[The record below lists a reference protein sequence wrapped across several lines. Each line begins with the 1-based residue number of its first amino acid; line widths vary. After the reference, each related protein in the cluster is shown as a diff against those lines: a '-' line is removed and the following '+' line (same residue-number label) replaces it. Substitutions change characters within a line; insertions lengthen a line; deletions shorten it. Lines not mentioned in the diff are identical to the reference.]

1 MIKLKANGRC
11 AACVSDEV
19 ITSGSNGIEVVFEL
33 SEDFDDLAALAV
45 FRGSGE
51 EIPVILLQDRCTVP
65 PGVLTE
71 AGGKLLIGVYARDAE
86 GNIAIPTV
94 WAVAGPILRGT
105 TPDLPD
111 EPPTPDWTAQV
122 ELALQ
127 EAVDALNAETGKAA
141 ESAVSAA
148 GAAALAESWAVGRT
162 GARAGEE
169 YDNAKFW
176 AMVAQQGA
184 KTTGYVI
191 FDVHDDDGH
200 MYVTITEDLSEDLTF
215 AVNEQT
221 GRLEVTYH
229 E

>member
-94 WAVAGPILRGT
+94 WAVAGPIMRGT

-141 ESAVSAA
+141 ASAVSAA

>member
-1 MIKLKANGRC
+1 MIQFKANGRC

-19 ITSGSNGIEVVFEL
+19 ITSGSNGIQVAFEL
-33 SEDFDDLAALAV
+33 SEVYDDLATLAV

-65 PGVLTE
+65 PGVLAE
-71 AGGKLLIGVYARDAE
+71 PGGKLTIGLYARDGD
-86 GNIAIPTV
+86 GNIAVPTV
-94 WAVAGPILRGT
+94 WATAGTIRPGA

-127 EAVDALNAETGKAA
+127 EAVDALEKETGKAA
-141 ESAVSAA
+141 ESADEAA
-148 GAAALAESWAVGRT
+148 GSAVLAESWAVGYT
-162 GARAGEE
+162 GTREGEN

-176 AMVAQQGA
+176 ALVAQQGA
-184 KTTGYVI
+184 KTTGYAI
-191 FDVHDDDGH
+191 FDVHDADGH
-200 MYVTITEDLSEDLTF
+200 MYVTVTEDLSKDVSFL
-215 AVNEQT
+215 VNET
-221 GRLEVTYH
+221 SGRLEVTYN